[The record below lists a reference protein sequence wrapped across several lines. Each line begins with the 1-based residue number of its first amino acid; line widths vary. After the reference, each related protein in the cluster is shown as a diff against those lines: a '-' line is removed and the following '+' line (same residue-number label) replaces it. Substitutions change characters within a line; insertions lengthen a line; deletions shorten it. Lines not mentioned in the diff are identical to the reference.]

1 MDLLML
7 IVNASLSGVFESI
20 EQANS
25 ARLCRNLLVQ
35 VQDGLTLARFGEQ
48 AYHVDPGS
56 NEVEI
61 GDFGSC
67 HEGKCPPFVDDVFR
81 NVNCLPLRVVSN
93 GRFPF
98 SHQCQGREED
108 VPRADIPPLASL
120 LGPKPRAQRPS
131 WMRNVAIASNS
142 VLPVEFDRS
151 LWYLAM
157 KPVAER
163 CSCIVQS

>member
-1 MDLLML
+1 
-7 IVNASLSGVFESI
+7 
-20 EQANS
+20 
-25 ARLCRNLLVQ
+25 
-35 VQDGLTLARFGEQ
+35 
-48 AYHVDPGS
+48 VDPGS

-61 GDFGSC
+61 GDFGSS
-67 HEGKCPPFVDDVFR
+67 HEGKRPPFVDDVFR
-81 NVNCLPLRVVSN
+81 NVNCLPLRVVLN

-131 WMRNVAIASNS
+131 WMRNVAIAGDS

-157 KPVAER
+157 KPVAEC